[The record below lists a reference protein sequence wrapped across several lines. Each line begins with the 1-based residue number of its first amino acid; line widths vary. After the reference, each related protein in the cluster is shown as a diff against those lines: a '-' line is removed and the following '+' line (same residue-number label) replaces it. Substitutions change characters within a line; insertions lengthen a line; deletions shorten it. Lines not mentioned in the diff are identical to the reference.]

1 MPLRAHMRFIL
12 GSLLLALAVP
22 ACNAP
27 SGGSS
32 QQELS
37 GMGCSVNAPDPR
49 ACDPADTKKTT
60 VCHIPP
66 GNPSNAHTICVGNA
80 AVPAHLDHGDF
91 LGTCSCTGG
100 GTDAGVPDDSGDGSG
115 GGSGSGGGGGGGGGG
130 SGSGSGSD
138 VVVLQ

>member
-1 MPLRAHMRFIL
+1 MRFIL
-12 GSLLLALAVP
+12 GSILLALAVP

-27 SGGSS
+27 TGDT
-32 QQELS
+32 QQELTK
-37 GMGCSVNAPDPR
+37 MGCSVNAPDPR

-66 GNPSNAHTICVGNA
+66 GNPANAHTICVGNA

-91 LGTCSCTGG
+91 VGTCACTG
-100 GTDAGVPDDSGDGSG
+100 GTDAGVDSGSGDGSG
-115 GGSGSGGGGGGGGGG
+115 GGSGSGDGGGGGGGG